1 MVANSAGTLIP
12 QTEEDIT
19 EIVWM
24 NAGSI
29 KKILPLAYPS
39 IREVVKVAGIL

>member
-1 MVANSAGTLIP
+1 MAHLIP

-24 NAGSI
+24 NADSI

-39 IREVVKVAGIL
+39 IREVIHKAGIL